1 MSLID
6 DYSRKVWVYILK
18 SKEEAFQRFKD
29 WKKLVE
35 VQTGR
40 KVKKLITDNGWEFV
54 KTDFEKFCQ

>member
-54 KTDFEKFCQ
+54 KTDFEKFC